1 MSLLPQYFYAPDKFF
16 HVLKCSFHILER
28 FFHIYSDAKGTKQ
41 LPCGTAGW
49 PSWPACWSTWR
60 NLLKRNGIS
69 PGFSYLRSYLSI
81 EKSFLVIE
89 TRYIGKF
96 LRCRSNERL
105 MLWDGP
111 TNQQIAVEIPTRSH
125 ETSHEQLSEW
135 TWIDE
140 PMNQWVNASQRINE
154 SMDQWHWMNNEPR
167 MQRIS
172 ESRSHRNNEPTNQL
186 MNIES
191 NTESMIQ
198 GISESMNQSLNQW
211 IANQWANESVNQ
223 WFNKTNKINE
233 PMIQRTNE
241 SNYATWIHESMS
253 QWINEGMCRWISEAW
268 NERTNM
274 NGWMDDDWV
283 RYYLLAASSLS
294 DPSLRHLFSQLL
306 LLWAASSLDYFCSE
320 LPPSD
325 LFCSFCN
332 PILVFAQPILCV

>member
-1 MSLLPQYFYAPDKFF
+1 MQKQWK
-16 HVLKCSFHILER
+16 V
-28 FFHIYSDAKGTKQ
+28 DAMRRTNESANSGWDTNEIAWNKPWTTEWMNMNRWIIDSMNAWALNYGPNESMKQ
-41 LPCGTAGW
+41 
-49 PSWPACWSTWR
+49 
-60 NLLKRNGIS
+60 
-69 PGFSYLRSYLSI
+69 
-81 EKSFLVIE
+81 
-89 TRYIGKF
+89 
-96 LRCRSNERL
+96 
-105 MLWDGP
+105 
-111 TNQQIAVEIPTRSH
+111 
-125 ETSHEQLSEW
+125 
-135 TWIDE
+135 WIDE

-274 NGWMDDDWV
+274 NGWMDGWWLSQILFV
-283 RYYLLAASSLS
+283 GCFFTERPFAEASLLSATSSLS
-294 DPSLRHLFSQLL
+294 SLFSWLL
-306 LLWAASSLDYFCSE
+306 LLWTASQRSL
-320 LPPSD
+320 L
-325 LFCSFCN
+325 
-332 PILVFAQPILCV
+332 

>member
-1 MSLLPQYFYAPDKFF
+1 MQKQWK
-16 HVLKCSFHILER
+16 V
-28 FFHIYSDAKGTKQ
+28 DAMRRTNESANSGWDTNEIAWNKPWTTEWMNMNRWIIDSMNAWALNYGPNESMKQ
-41 LPCGTAGW
+41 
-49 PSWPACWSTWR
+49 
-60 NLLKRNGIS
+60 
-69 PGFSYLRSYLSI
+69 
-81 EKSFLVIE
+81 
-89 TRYIGKF
+89 
-96 LRCRSNERL
+96 
-105 MLWDGP
+105 
-111 TNQQIAVEIPTRSH
+111 
-125 ETSHEQLSEW
+125 
-135 TWIDE
+135 WIDE

-191 NTESMIQ
+191 NTESTIQ

-211 IANQWANESVNQ
+211 IANQSANESVNQ

-233 PMIQRTNE
+233 PMIQRTMNR
-241 SNYATWIHESMS
+241 TMLLESMN
-253 QWINEGMCRWISEAW
+253 QWANGSTKECVDESVKHEM
-268 NERTNM
+268 NERIWM
-274 NGWMDDDWV
+274 DGWMDDDWV

-294 DPSLRHLFSQLL
+294 DPSLRHPFSQLL